1 MLEKG
6 YIINTSIY
14 IINLIISVGQAFEMS
29 LSGFGVNYVDKR
41 SRRPI
46 SRAYFI
52 YSFVN
57 IFTSRG
63 REFKVI
69 LQCFGESFWI

>member
-14 IINLIISVGQAFEMS
+14 NINLIISVGQVFEMS
-29 LSGFGVNYVDKR
+29 LSGFGVNCVDKR

-46 SRAYFI
+46 
-52 YSFVN
+52 
-57 IFTSRG
+57 
-63 REFKVI
+63 
-69 LQCFGESFWI
+69 